1 MNEGFV
7 QDSFFGFLSFVI
19 FLIAIAIRK
28 QSVAKAIVFGTNT
41 SE

>member
-1 MNEGFV
+1 MNEGFARL
-7 QDSFFGFLSFVI
+7 FFWVFLALLI